1 MITKTEKMIE
11 AMDEMMN
18 DVLKE
23 FVDVNL
29 IADACDV
36 DGSDNALK
44 YVPNI
49 FKLYKLSKELLV
61 EQATIMDDMNKKL
74 DLLLEKTK

>member
-1 MITKTEKMIE
+1 MITKTEMMIE

-18 DVLKE
+18 DMLKE
-23 FVDVNL
+23 FVDVNV
-29 IADACDV
+29 IADMSDEV
-36 DGSDNALK
+36 DNNMAK
-44 YVPNI
+44 TVFKI
-49 FKLYKLSKELLV
+49 FKVYGMTKELLI

>member
-1 MITKTEKMIE
+1 MITKTEMMIE

-18 DVLKE
+18 DMLKE
-23 FVDVNL
+23 FVDVNV
-29 IADACDV
+29 IADMSDEV
-36 DGSDNALK
+36 DNNMAK
-44 YVPNI
+44 MVFKT
-49 FKLYKLSKELLV
+49 FKLYGMTKELLI